1 MQWQLFDNDLDADN
15 ADDLTQDWCNEVSIE
30 IGICYVMIE
39 IPELYL
45 QKIEISLIKHPRAL
59 NKNRRKKNPSSSFYL
74 NLHFTFFITIP
85 FFSYPT

>member
-39 IPELYL
+39 IPELNL

-59 NKNRRKKNPSSSFYL
+59 NKNRRKKIQVL
-74 NLHFTFFITIP
+74 LFI
-85 FFSYPT
+85 